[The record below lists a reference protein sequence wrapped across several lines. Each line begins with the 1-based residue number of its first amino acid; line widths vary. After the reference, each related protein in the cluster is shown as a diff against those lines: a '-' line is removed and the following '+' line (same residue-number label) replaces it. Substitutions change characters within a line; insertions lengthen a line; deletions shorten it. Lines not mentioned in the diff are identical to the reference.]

1 MTLYYINYR
10 DLIKRLKTPL
20 PYGDK
25 MNLENVEL
33 IADAKKKIKL
43 AKKKIDFE
51 RKLKK
56 REQLKEEFGI
66 ESNSTN
72 TRCYL

>member
-1 MTLYYINYR
+1 
-10 DLIKRLKTPL
+10 
-20 PYGDK
+20 

-43 AKKKIDFE
+43 AKKFIDAE
-51 RKLKK
+51 RMLKK
-56 REQLKEEFGI
+56 QQRLKEEFGI

>member
-10 DLIKRLKTPL
+10 AIKRLKTPL

-43 AKKKIDFE
+43 AKKFIKAE
-51 RKLKK
+51 RMLKK
-56 REQLKEEFGI
+56 QQRLKEEFGI

>member
-1 MTLYYINYR
+1 
-10 DLIKRLKTPL
+10 
-20 PYGDK
+20 

-43 AKKKIDFE
+43 AKKFIKAE
-51 RKLKK
+51 RMLKK
-56 REQLKEEFGI
+56 QQRLKEEFGI